1 MSYEPTNWRDGDV
14 VTSAKLNKIE
24 QGIAAGGGVLIVHI
38 NEQGVLDK
46 TWQEIYDAVP
56 NVVLCEESPLS
67 EQAFKNVAY
76 LTLLRRTSEN
86 RYDIYWFAGEP
97 SDNSYIFINTATQ
110 SPDDYPTFQEQV
122 QG

>member
-1 MSYEPTNWRDGDV
+1 MAYEPTNWKAGDV
-14 VTSAKLNKIE
+14 VTSAKLNKLE
-24 QGIAAGGGVLIVHI
+24 QGVSSSSMMNVHI
-38 NEQGVLDK
+38 NELGALDK
-46 TWQEIYDAVP
+46 TWQEIYDAAQ

-67 EQAFKNVAY
+67 EQAQKSVAY

-97 SDNSYIFINTATQ
+97 SDNSYVFINTATQ
-110 SPDDYPTFQEQV
+110 SPDDYPTFQEQI